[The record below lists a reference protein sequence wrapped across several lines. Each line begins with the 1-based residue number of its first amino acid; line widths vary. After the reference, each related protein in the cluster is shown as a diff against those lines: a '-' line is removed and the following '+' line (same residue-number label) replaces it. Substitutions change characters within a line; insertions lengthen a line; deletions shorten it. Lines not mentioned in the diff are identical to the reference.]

1 MTLVL
6 LLLVLHLPFL
16 ILVLFLLLIPMIPR
30 SILMR
35 KVRAWRLDNL
45 ELSGA
50 DCFVLDM
57 LADNL
62 PHTVMDQVRV
72 VNNTNTKT
80 KTNKDTNT
88 NNLPHTV
95 MDQVMKTNNTNINTV
110 MDQETRNLT
119 FFHLQLLGEIS
130 KRISPK
136 PDPDMID
143 NHNQSLLK
151 STTAL

>member
-62 PHTVMDQVRV
+62 PHTVMDQVGM
-72 VNNTNTKT
+72 VNNNNSNTNT

-95 MDQVMKTNNTNINTV
+95 MDQVRNTNNTNTNKETV
-110 MDQETRNLT
+110 MDKEPRNLT
-119 FFHLQLLGEIS
+119 FLICSCSVRSRRG
-130 KRISPK
+130 SP
-136 PDPDMID
+136 
-143 NHNQSLLK
+143 QSL
-151 STTAL
+151 TRT

>member
-1 MTLVL
+1 MRSVTVVLLLL

-72 VNNTNTKT
+72 VKL
-80 KTNKDTNT
+80 KHKNKNKK
-88 NNLPHTV
+88 N
-95 MDQVMKTNNTNINTV
+95 K
-110 MDQETRNLT
+110 
-119 FFHLQLLGEIS
+119 
-130 KRISPK
+130 
-136 PDPDMID
+136 
-143 NHNQSLLK
+143 
-151 STTAL
+151 

>member
-62 PHTVMDQVRV
+62 PHTVMDQVREI
-72 VNNTNTKT
+72 
-80 KTNKDTNT
+80 
-88 NNLPHTV
+88 
-95 MDQVMKTNNTNINTV
+95 NIKQQHKNRV
-110 MDQETRNLT
+110 INIE
-119 FFHLQLLGEIS
+119 H
-130 KRISPK
+130 
-136 PDPDMID
+136 
-143 NHNQSLLK
+143 
-151 STTAL
+151 

>member
-62 PHTVMDQVRV
+62 PHTVMDQVRNT
-72 VNNTNTKT
+72 NNTNT
-80 KTNKDTNT
+80 NKE
-88 NNLPHTV
+88 TV
-95 MDQVMKTNNTNINTV
+95 MDK
-110 MDQETRNLT
+110 EPRNLT